1 MRRMEWQNVARDL
14 QQHTQARCKFF
25 NRPIQTTLGETETVT
40 AFVVKDLRNDGP
52 LLEASVDPNFISSGE
67 EYAHLVESEVYTV
80 DSKIPTPADLTTIDL
95 LGGPQH
101 IPEPLLV
108 TVIALIGVVA
118 VARRKTL

>member
-1 MRRMEWQNVARDL
+1 M
-14 QQHTQARCKFF
+14 
-25 NRPIQTTLGETETVT
+25 T
-40 AFVVKDLRNDGP
+40 AFGVKDLRDNGP
-52 LLEASVDPNFISSGE
+52 LLEASVDPNVISSGE
-67 EYAHLVESEVYTV
+67 EDAHLVESEVYTV

-118 VARRKTL
+118 VARRKKL